1 MLCGRVLTSWRD
13 YSQLHFIITTWVLFC
28 LRARS
33 RSARK
38 HTVLFSLGGWSLEEG
53 KVSCLFRI
61 RCIKV
66 WWLVFQLP
74 CRVQEIFGLRSLRRE
89 KLPLSGERPSW
100 ARQMVPGS
108 IPTLC
113 LRFLFS
119 SQTAPMWL
127 SYLFVNFNATIQ
139 SKSNP
144 SKKNGMWQRE
154 TLAEF

>member
-1 MLCGRVLTSWRD
+1 MEISIWP
-13 YSQLHFIITTWVLFC
+13 LHISTYYKPFC

-74 CRVQEIFGLRSLRRE
+74 CRVQGNFGLSSLRRE

-108 IPTLC
+108 IPTLD
-113 LRFLFS
+113 LSFLFS
-119 SQTAPMWL
+119 SQTAPMWHI
-127 SYLFVNFNATIQ
+127 YLFANLND
-139 SKSNP
+139 
-144 SKKNGMWQRE
+144 
-154 TLAEF
+154 

>member
-1 MLCGRVLTSWRD
+1 MMTSRFRNLYFLFW
-13 YSQLHFIITTWVLFC
+13 SQKYRPHHYGVIEQEYTQRNHLYTAFC

-38 HTVLFSLGGWSLEEG
+38 HTVLFSLGGWSLEDG

-74 CRVQEIFGLRSLRRE
+74 CRVQGIFSLSSLRIE
-89 KLPLSGERPSW
+89 KLPLSEKRPSW

-113 LRFLFS
+113 LSFLFS

-127 SYLFVNFNATIQ
+127 IYLFVNFIDTIQ
-139 SKSNP
+139 
-144 SKKNGMWQRE
+144 
-154 TLAEF
+154 